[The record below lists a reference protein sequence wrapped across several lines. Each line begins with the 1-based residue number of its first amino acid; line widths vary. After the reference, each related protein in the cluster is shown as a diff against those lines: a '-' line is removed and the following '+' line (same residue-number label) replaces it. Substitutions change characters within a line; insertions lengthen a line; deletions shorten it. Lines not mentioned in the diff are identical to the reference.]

1 MDSDYDFPKI
11 SVVGPVG
18 SPCLVFQRD
27 SRPISKPCLAHEAR
41 SYSLGNP
48 GTGGSAGGPGNLQRF
63 QRWNVSLYHMPCD
76 GPHLKQF
83 DATHSHSAIA
93 V

>member
-11 SVVGPVG
+11 SEVGPVG

-27 SRPISKPCLAHEAR
+27 QKRPISKSCLAHEAR

-48 GTGGSAGGPGNLQRF
+48 GTGGSTGGPGNLHVTF
-63 QRWNVSLYHMPCD
+63 PKMECITVWVC
-76 GPHLKQF
+76 LKMGY
-83 DATHSHSAIA
+83 TPNEIAI
-93 V
+93 